1 MNSAALKATRW
12 GMIFTLLSMDVMT
25 PFYEP
30 MGLAMPDKQR
40 FLKMLRRL
48 ILENRTIYQQN
59 PEVIP
64 PLADHVLEEMQSILG
79 VDETEHFFK
88 WATTVYTEVPADHPQ
103 WSAWQI
109 IFFRAAYNDKI
120 QERLGVPAG
129 KRDNILA
136 QYFEVMDLTEV
147 EQKIE
152 KIKTQPL
159 SDWDLEMY
167 SIHQFSNDDLSD
179 PFAIVLSTVEMNRFQ
194 LFWEQLLSQLSVDE
208 KTHLWKQAQRIL
220 KETGIWLPEG
230 EGLSFPDELRRQ
242 L

>member
-12 GMIFTLLSMDVMT
+12 GMIFTLLSMDAIAT
-25 PFYEP
+25 FYEP
-30 MGLAMPDKQR
+30 MGLTIPDKAH
-40 FLKMLRRL
+40 FTKMLRRL
-48 ILENRTIYQQN
+48 ILENRTTYQQN

-64 PLADHVLEEMQSILG
+64 PLADRVLEEMQSSPG
-79 VDETEHFFK
+79 VAEAEQFFK
-88 WATTVYTEVPADHPQ
+88 WATTVYTEVPADQPQ

-109 IFFRAAYNDKI
+109 IFFRAAYNDEI
-120 QERLGVPAG
+120 RAGLGLAPD
-129 KRDNILA
+129 KRDSILE
-136 QYFEVMDLTEV
+136 QYLKGMDVTEV

-152 KIKTQPL
+152 NIKTEPL

-179 PFAIVLSTVEMNRFQ
+179 PFAVILSTVEMNRFQ
-194 LFWEQLLSQLSVDE
+194 LFWEQLLLQINALE
-208 KTHLWKQAQRIL
+208 KQHLWDQAQRIF

-230 EGLSFPDELRRQ
+230 EGLSFPDDLRRQ